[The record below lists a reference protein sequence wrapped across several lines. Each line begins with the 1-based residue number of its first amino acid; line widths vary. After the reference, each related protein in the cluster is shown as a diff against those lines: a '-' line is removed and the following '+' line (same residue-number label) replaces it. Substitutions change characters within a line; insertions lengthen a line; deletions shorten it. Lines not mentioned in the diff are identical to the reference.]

1 MAGARKCDACG
12 KFYEVYN
19 IVENRK
25 KPSGI
30 RLLNIDHEG
39 KFYQHEPI
47 DLCPDCMN
55 SIMYI
60 LNQKKEEE

>member
-12 KFYEVYN
+12 KLFETYN
-19 IVENRK
+19 ISKNRK

-30 RLLNIDHEG
+30 RLLNIDSNG
-39 KFYQHEPI
+39 NFYQHDRI
-47 DLCPDCMN
+47 DLCPECM
-55 SIMYI
+55 SKVMDI

>member
-12 KFYEVYN
+12 KLYSAYN
-19 IVENRK
+19 YTENQK

-30 RLLNIDHEG
+30 CLLNIDHNG
-39 KFYQHEPI
+39 KFYRHSSI
-47 DLCPDCMN
+47 DLCPECM
-55 SIMYI
+55 SKVMDI